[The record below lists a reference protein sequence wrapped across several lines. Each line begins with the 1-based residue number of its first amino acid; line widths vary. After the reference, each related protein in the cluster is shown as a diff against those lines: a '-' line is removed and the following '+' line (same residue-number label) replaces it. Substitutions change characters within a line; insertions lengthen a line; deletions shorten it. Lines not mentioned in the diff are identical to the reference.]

1 MDARTVSSLQ
11 KRATQ
16 IRDCS
21 VCMFMRFFGA
31 EDKSM
36 IGIGLCLLLDVR
48 ARIQNKYL
56 LANKYIVVSNSPD
69 PLSNRDMTIALI
81 HSVNL

>member
-1 MDARTVSSLQ
+1 MIVQ
-11 KRATQ
+11 F
-16 IRDCS
+16 
-21 VCMFMRFFGA
+21 VCLCFFSGA